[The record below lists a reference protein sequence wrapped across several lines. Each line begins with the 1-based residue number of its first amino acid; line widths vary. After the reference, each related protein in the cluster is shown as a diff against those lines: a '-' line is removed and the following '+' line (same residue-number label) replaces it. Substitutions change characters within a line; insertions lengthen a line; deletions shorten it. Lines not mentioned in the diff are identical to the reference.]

1 MDMLATYDL
10 LAAFYASDTLPGRP
24 WSMDMLGT
32 YDLHTAFYASDTTWP
47 PPTPQGGA
55 GVE

>member
-10 LAAFYASDTLPGRP
+10 LPAFYASDTLPGRP

-47 PPTPQGGA
+47 PPTPQGEGQ
-55 GVE
+55 G